1 MQKKKKGSTI
11 SYAVIA
17 FLDRV
22 LFYLLFRPKVIGK
35 GNIPKKGPYVLAGNH
50 ANWLD
55 PVMLVAVVNQAQI
68 HFLAKEELWH
78 GKSKFLVKIMGS
90 IPVNRKIHDKDA
102 LVSAYE
108 YLNNGCCIG
117 IFPEG
122 TINRT
127 SDWVMPFKI
136 GAVKMCNVTG
146 AKLVPFVI
154 TGEYKLFG
162 KGITIEFLK
171 AREVSDDLDL
181 ENKKL
186 MELVSSKLKKRGK
199 KDGKK

>member
-1 MQKKKKGSTI
+1 MKDT
-11 SYAVIA
+11 
-17 FLDRV
+17 
-22 LFYLLFRPKVIGK
+22 LFYKIVRPILWLLFRGLFRPVIVGK
-35 GNIPKKGPYVLAGNH
+35 NNIPKNGGIVLAGNH
-50 ANWLD
+50 TKWLD
-55 PVMLVAVVNQAQI
+55 AIMLITACPRQV
-68 HFLAKEELWH
+68 HFLAKDSLFK
-78 GKSKFLVKIMGS
+78 GFMGILLRGVGG

-102 LVSAYE
+102 LLSAKKT
-108 YLNNGCCIG
+108 LSMDLCIG

-127 SDWVMPFKI
+127 DDIIMPFKI